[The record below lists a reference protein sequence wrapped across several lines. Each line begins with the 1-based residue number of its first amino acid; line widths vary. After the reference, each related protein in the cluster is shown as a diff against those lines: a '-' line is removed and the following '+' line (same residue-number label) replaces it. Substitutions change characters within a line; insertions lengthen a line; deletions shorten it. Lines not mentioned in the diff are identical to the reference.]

1 MLPSE
6 KVSNTFKTSPK
17 KPFMKKINTFCL
29 VDDDDIY
36 RFATSMMLKKSDLV
50 TNIIMFS
57 NGLKAINFLKDE
69 AGNID
74 SIPDILFLDIN
85 MPVMDGWEFLEE
97 YLLIRPTLPKTVV
110 IYLVSSSVD
119 EKDIVKAKS
128 ISELSGYLVK
138 PISSENIMEVILK
151 VLN

>member
-1 MLPSE
+1 
-6 KVSNTFKTSPK
+6 
-17 KPFMKKINTFCL
+17 MKKINTFCI

-36 RFATSMMLKKSDLV
+36 RFTTSLLLKKSDMV
-50 TNIIMFS
+50 NNIIVFP

-69 AGNID
+69 IGNIEN
-74 SIPDILFLDIN
+74 IPDILFLDIN

-97 YLLIRPTLPKTVV
+97 YLLIRHKMPKSVV
-110 IYLVSSSVD
+110 IYMVSSSVD
-119 EKDIVKAKS
+119 EKDVLRAKS

-138 PISSENIMEVILK
+138 PISSQNLMEIILG